1 MRSSRLLRL
10 LAATFAV
17 ALATGPAEAAAR
29 RWPHD
34 ILREDFGYTE
44 KSSSDVPLSELTQG
58 CPRRDCIP
66 SIDAPRFT
74 APGEKPELH
83 DEDLVLGLV
92 RGGTARAYPVWV
104 LDRHEIVNDVIAGEP
119 VAVTWC
125 PLCGSGIAFRRV
137 LDGTPVELGVSGLLR
152 ESDLVFYDRRTRSLW
167 QQVTGTAFV
176 GPSRGKRLE
185 SISVAVTT
193 WARWRAAHPGT
204 TVLVT
209 GDARPSRN
217 AYGDY
222 ATSQKILFPV
232 TRTSRALPGKE
243 VVWGI
248 ELEKGSVAV
257 TDRRLGDG
265 GSVAV
270 DAGGVRLEVSRLAD
284 GTVRAVRASDG
295 REVVAHRM
303 FWFAWYTFHP
313 DTRVVDLEKKTLAP
327 TAD

>member
-1 MRSSRLLRL
+1 MTSSRSPLL
-10 LAATFAV
+10 LAALLATTFATV
-17 ALATGPAEAAAR
+17 TAESAEK
-29 RWPHD
+29 RWAHD
-34 ILREDFGYTE
+34 ILREDFGYGE
-44 KSSSDVPLSELTQG
+44 KAPSDVPLSEVTQG

-66 SIDAPRFT
+66 SVDAPRFT
-74 APGEKPELH
+74 KPGEKPELL
-83 DEDLVLGLV
+83 DEDLVLGLA

-104 LDRHEIVNDVIAGEP
+104 LDRHEIVNDVVAGEP
-119 VAVTWC
+119 IAVTWC

-137 LDGTPVELGVSGLLR
+137 LDGATVELGVSGLLR

-185 SISVAVTT
+185 SISVSVTT
-193 WARWRAAHPGT
+193 WARWRAAHPGS

-209 GDARPSRN
+209 GEARPASP

-222 ATSQKILFPV
+222 ATSDKTFFPI
-232 TRTSRALPGKE
+232 TRTSRALRGKE

-248 ELEKGSVAV
+248 ELEKSSVAV

-265 GSVAV
+265 ASVSI
-270 DAGGVRLEVSRLAD
+270 DAGGTRLEVSRLAD
-284 GTVRAVRASDG
+284 GSVRAVRASD
-295 REVVAHRM
+295 RQELVAHRM

-313 DTRVVDLEKKTLAP
+313 DTQVVDRQETKETK
-327 TAD
+327 